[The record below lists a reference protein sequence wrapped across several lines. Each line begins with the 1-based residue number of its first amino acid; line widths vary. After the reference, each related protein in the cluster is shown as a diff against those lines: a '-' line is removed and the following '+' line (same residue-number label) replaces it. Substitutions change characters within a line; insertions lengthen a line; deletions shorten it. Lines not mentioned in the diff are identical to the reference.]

1 MDKFTEDIINLI
13 ESHHILNRILGN
25 EYKFETIKEEVVIV
39 LYKNLRVVI
48 LDDSFIFVNIKLDH
62 KLNKRSIYKLCKGLC
77 CKVEHRFCTYNKK
90 EFINIL
96 TLINIPEQQPEILK
110 IFEMLLKLI
119 TLILTTII

>member
-1 MDKFTEDIINLI
+1 MDKFTEEIVNLI

-25 EYKFETIKEEVVIV
+25 EYKFEVIKDEVIKDEVVII

-62 KLNKRSIYKLCKGLC
+62 RLNKRSIYKLCKGLC
-77 CKVEHRFCTYNKK
+77 CKIEHRFCTYNKK

-110 IFEMLLKLI
+110 IFEMVLKLI
-119 TLILTTII
+119 P